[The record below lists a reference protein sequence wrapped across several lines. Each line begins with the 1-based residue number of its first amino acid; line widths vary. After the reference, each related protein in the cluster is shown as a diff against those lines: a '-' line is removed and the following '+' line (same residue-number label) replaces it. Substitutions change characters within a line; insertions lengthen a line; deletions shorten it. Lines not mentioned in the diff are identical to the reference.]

1 MISLVLVSHSRPLAQ
16 ALHELLRQF
25 AKSDVKIAI
34 GAGAG
39 TDHRDFGTDAA
50 EIAQAIESV
59 YSVEGVLVLMD
70 MGSAVLS
77 AEMALD
83 FLPEDIRQR
92 TLLCPA
98 PLVEGAFIA
107 AVQAGVDSDLLT
119 VAREAKK
126 ALLPKEQQLMGD
138 RKD

>member
-16 ALHELLRQF
+16 ALLDLLRQF
-25 AKSDVKIAI
+25 AQSGIKIAI
-34 GAGAG
+34 AAGAG
-39 TDHRDFGTDAA
+39 PEHLDFGTDAA
-50 EIAQAIESV
+50 EIAQAIQSV
-59 YSVEGVLVLMD
+59 NSAEGVLVLMD

-83 FLPEDIRQR
+83 FLPEEIRQH

-107 AVQAGVDSDLLT
+107 AVQAGVGSDLET
-119 VAREAKK
+119 VAREAQK
-126 ALLPKEQQLMGD
+126 ALIPKMQQLES
-138 RKD
+138 K

>member
-16 ALHELLRQF
+16 ALLELLRQF
-25 AKSDVKIAI
+25 AQCEVKIAI
-34 GAGAG
+34 AAGAG
-39 TDHRDFGTDAA
+39 PDHLDFGTDAA
-50 EIAQAIESV
+50 EIAQAIQSV
-59 YSVEGVLVLMD
+59 YSPEGALVLMD

-83 FLPEDIRQR
+83 FLPKEIRQR

-107 AVQAGVDSDLLT
+107 AVQAGVGSDLET
-119 VAREAKK
+119 VAQEAQR
-126 ALLPKEQQLMGD
+126 ALLPKEQIL
-138 RKD
+138 REESNS